1 MSEIHVHIV
10 PFYQPISVVTRSLC
24 PYIYVYIINI
34 YTLVYIYTHINTH
47 TEPTEQTA
55 RMDNTY
61 ICSRVMVLAAS
72 HPYFGMRGYLGKVMI
87 SALLLIS

>member
-1 MSEIHVHIV
+1 MSEIHVHFV
-10 PFYQPISVVTRSLC
+10 PSFYQPISVVTRSLC
-24 PYIYVYIINI
+24 PYIYVYYKYIHTSI
-34 YTLVYIYTHINTH
+34 YIRTHINTH

-72 HPYFGMRGYLGKVMI
+72 HPYSGMRG
-87 SALLLIS
+87 